1 MGTTRYKQFYLYM
14 CFFFCF
20 FFSFPDV
27 RIPCNPISPSCPV
40 LFGFLKQFFNFFS
53 QVLTLQP
60 TDDEDNSSDLS
71 MNETI
76 QHDETQSTN
85 PVTLQVSASVIH
97 QASRSSTT
105 SLLLDNSSTAL
116 STPTIQTSTSLWLAA
131 VRLVSHVFGVVK
143 SGFLFGHN
151 LPQLLVDADQG
162 SELEQNL
169 LGETESLEGS
179 VSAEPS
185 MAVESSSTSLLEGQ
199 FAERGLEENRRRNFL
214 TRWIPFL

>member
-1 MGTTRYKQFYLYM
+1 MKM
-14 CFFFCF
+14 CHT
-20 FFSFPDV
+20 SQ
-27 RIPCNPISPSCPV
+27 PS
-40 LFGFLKQFFNFFS
+40 
-53 QVLTLQP
+53 
-60 TDDEDNSSDLS
+60 DECST
-71 MNETI
+71 ETI
-76 QHDETQSTN
+76 QNGDTQSTI
-85 PVTLQVSASVIH
+85 PVTLQVSTSVIH
-97 QASRSSTT
+97 QTSTPSTT

-116 STPTIQTSTSLWLAA
+116 STPTIQTSTSSWLAA
-131 VRLVSHVFGVVK
+131 VRLVSHVFGVVT

-151 LPQLLVDADQG
+151 HPQLLVDADQG

-185 MAVESSSTSLLEGQ
+185 MAVESSSTSHYIPSSQRKWISPNICIDISTLDEEQKKLLEGQ